1 MKLCSAG
8 GSAQACADQLP
19 TVNAGING
27 SRGPAANGAVTSSYT
42 AGLSVTAY
50 ELDFFGRVNNLSE
63 AAAASLLATAL
74 MTACGGGGSDT
85 PAAGSNANNN
95 GGGNPPAAVTCNTA
109 FFQAGTVAAPTSAE
123 LAAYAATYSGDEGA
137 YGPNPG
143 DAFVKSGSATFVLGA
158 DGASGF
164 RTRTAAT
171 MPRFNA
177 LARTLYDNWRRVA
190 FKA

>member
-1 MKLCSAG
+1 M
-8 GSAQACADQLP
+8 
-19 TVNAGING
+19 
-27 SRGPAANGAVTSSYT
+27 SRTLHTTTLV
-42 AGLSVTAY
+42 
-50 ELDFFGRVNNLSE
+50 
-63 AAAASLLATAL
+63 ASLLATAL

-158 DGASGF
+158 DGAVTYKGVAY
-164 RTRTAAT
+164 AAT
-171 MPRFNA
+171 SICLDKVAGATGGRI
-177 LARTLYDNWRRVA
+177 LYVEAGQGHFDVSDQPLVDLGSAWGVSPVDGA
-190 FKA
+190 TVFTKGAKP